1 MIFNFDQY
9 TLDTDRLELRCGEE
23 PVELEPQVF
32 SVLSHL
38 VLNREHVVS
47 KDDLMEAVWNGR
59 IVSASALNSRI
70 NSVRRAVGDSGKTQ
84 TVIRTFPRRGFRFV
98 AEVVEDV
105 KGLSDPAPAIPS
117 PTPDWNSSE
126 DSAQSGKP
134 SIIVLPFQNM
144 SSDPEQDYFSNG
156 ITEDIITALS
166 KHRWLSVTVRHTSF
180 VYKGTLL
187 DVRRLVDEL
196 GVSYVLEGSVRR
208 SGNRMRISAQLID
221 TETGNHLWAERYDR
235 ELEDIFDVQDEI
247 NETIAARVEPQV
259 GMAERERVARAP
271 RRDLRA
277 WDCFHLGVWH
287 FLKLTPEDNREAQRL
302 LQLSRE
308 LDRERVARAPR
319 RDLRAWDCFHLGVWH
334 FLKLT
339 PEDNREAQRLLQL
352 SRELDPDF
360 GEAHAWWT
368 YAICLGMVHWDTE
381 PTPELLDEA
390 LIAANRAIELDSQN
404 AIFYVMKSRVQLAR
418 REYASALAECEMAST
433 MNPTLAQAYCG
444 YGDSLSLQGRY
455 DEAMEKFEKAVAL
468 SPQHPQRWAF
478 MTYGALALLF
488 KQDFETA
495 LSWTERASEIPNRQ
509 FWTVAHKVVALA
521 YCVRSGR
528 GISAGVSIRPGGF

>member
-59 IVSASALNSRI
+59 IVPASALNSRI
-70 NSVRRAVGDSGKTQ
+70 NAVRRAVGDSGKTQ

-247 NETIAARVEPQV
+247 TETIAARVEPQV
-259 GMAERERVARAP
+259 GMAE
-271 RRDLRA
+271 
-277 WDCFHLGVWH
+277 
-287 FLKLTPEDNREAQRL
+287 
-302 LQLSRE
+302 
-308 LDRERVARAPR
+308 RERVARAPR

-521 YCVRSGR
+521 YLDRQDEARRSVEKLLAEKPEFTVAFAERKLFYVKRVEQMKLYLDGLR
-528 GISAGVSIRPGGF
+528 MAGVPHH